1 MVSFARSLIEWMGG
15 VVRDAAVGLE
25 EDMSRKRR
33 RMRGGQGMETSYGA
47 LDFKYVHLSLIR
59 PKPDT
64 TANTS
69 DT

>member
-25 EDMSRKRR
+25 EDMNRKRR

-47 LDFKYVHLSLIR
+47 LDFKWVLQFFSYGTFS
-59 PKPDT
+59 
-64 TANTS
+64 
-69 DT
+69 